1 MNLRPAQPTLIR
13 PDCFEVSWDVC
24 YLVYVL
30 KNPLFRENAHH
41 SRAGAG
47 AGASSDHC
55 SFFEFLEFLFE
66 FLAVIFY
73 ECPLKFLESLSMS
86 ALPQGLA
93 VSLKDPPDL
102 VFASDILKAL
112 QVAT

>member
-1 MNLRPAQPTLIR
+1 MLIIAGLGQEQGHLPTTA
-13 PDCFEVSWDVC
+13 V
-24 YLVYVL
+24 
-30 KNPLFRENAHH
+30 
-41 SRAGAG
+41 
-47 AGASSDHC
+47 
-55 SFFEFLEFLFE
+55 FFEFLEFLFE